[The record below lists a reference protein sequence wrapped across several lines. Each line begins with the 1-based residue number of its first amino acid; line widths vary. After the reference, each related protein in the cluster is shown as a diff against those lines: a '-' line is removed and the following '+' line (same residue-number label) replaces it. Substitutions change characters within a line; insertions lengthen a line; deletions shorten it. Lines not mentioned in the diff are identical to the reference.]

1 MRFTSTG
8 MYWAAFGIV
17 AICLVSAV
25 VEVLT

>member
-17 AICLVSAV
+17 AICAVSAIMELV
-25 VEVLT
+25 R